1 MNRRPRFRRRR
12 LRYRRYDALT
22 FAGLIAGW
30 FALALLTGCA
40 AMLIAMRP
48 EPRPQT
54 ARTVRVARTAQ
65 AARAIEPPLPP
76 KPVVRASIL
85 VPLSIEIPELH
96 VFDQRATYSWM
107 IRDAAL
113 RRALPPKLVEAIVRV
128 ESDFNPREV
137 SNKGA
142 LGIMQ
147 VIPSTG
153 ARFGVRR
160 HELFDPARNIAAG
173 TAYLAWLR
181 DRYRGDLDR
190 MLAAYNAG
198 EGAVDRY
205 DGVPPFPETREYVRR
220 VRAELAVLQ

>member
-1 MNRRPRFRRRR
+1 MSTRRFSRRQR
-12 LRYRRYDALT
+12 RRYDRWTVAGVIAGAST
-22 FAGLIAGW
+22 FLLLIA
-30 FALALLTGCA
+30 AAVLL
-40 AMLIAMRP
+40 ISMRP
-48 EPRPQT
+48 LPHARRRQARIASRP
-54 ARTVRVARTAQ
+54 ARVSESVAPPPARPAPTVVSLP
-65 AARAIEPPLPP
+65 IDIPPLHP
-76 KPVVRASIL
+76 
-85 VPLSIEIPELH
+85 
-96 VFDQRATYSWM
+96 FDERATYAWL
-107 IRDAAL
+107 IRDAAS
-113 RRALPPKLVEAIVRV
+113 RRALSPKLVEAIVRV

-153 ARFGVRR
+153 ARFGVHR

-181 DRYRGDLDR
+181 NRYRGDLDR